1 MMRIVASE
9 FLKYRRTFTK
19 KLIWIAPL
27 TVAVMVF
34 FLGMGDFYQNG
45 CYNNWYMFFLP
56 AEIVLMCSGIVMK
69 DQKKLHNRGILAL
82 PVKPEKIML
91 GKILIG
97 ELFSFAACMLFPL
110 MISLGGLKDVHFIP
124 ILLSFWASLL
134 LFLTTAWLIPFSFL
148 LIEHIGTPVTVLL
161 QMGLYTVC
169 AIFLAKTGTWWVPYA
184 IPARLMCSVIQVLP
198 NGLSVPTG
206 DPLLNPNVILPGIS
220 ITLVLFAFMTIITVR
235 SYRNMEAK

>member
-27 TVAVMVF
+27 TVAIMVF
-34 FLGMGDFYQNG
+34 FVGLGDFYQKG

-56 AEIVLMCSGIVMK
+56 VVIVLMCSGIVMK

-82 PVKPEKIML
+82 PVKPEKIVL

-97 ELFSFAACMLFPL
+97 VIFSFAACMLFPL
-110 MISLGGLKDVHFIP
+110 MILPGVFKDTHWIP
-124 ILLSFWASLL
+124 ILLSFRASLL

-169 AIFLAKTGTWWVPYA
+169 AIFLAKTDSWWVPYA

-198 NGLSVPTG
+198 NGLSVPAN